1 MLDTP
6 TLGTVDE
13 PWFTTEQIATQ
24 LQVSEFSVRRWLR
37 TGQLRG
43 VNFGGGSG
51 WRVKDSDL
59 QAFLEARQRPS
70 ERGPSEQKP

>member
-1 MLDTP
+1 MQEAS

-13 PWFTTEQIATQ
+13 PWFTTEQIAAH

-37 TGQLRG
+37 TGRLRG
-43 VNFGGGSG
+43 VNFGGGTG

-59 QAFLEARQRPS
+59 RAFLDARQHQS
-70 ERGPSEQKP
+70 ESGHIEKQP